1 MQVQG
6 VTADQ
11 LHVTQA
17 ALRLT
22 NARMAETLGV
32 TDRTY
37 SYWKSGRIAVPNPAA
52 LALAMLVHY
61 RPADSL
67 VAGWTNN

>member
-1 MQVQG
+1 M
-6 VTADQ
+6 TADQ
-11 LHVTQA
+11 LHATQA
-17 ALRLT
+17 SLRMT

-37 SYWKSGRIAVPNPAA
+37 SYWKSGSVPVPNPAA

-61 RPADSL
+61 RPA
-67 VAGWTNN
+67 AGLLAEWMK

>member
-1 MQVQG
+1 M
-6 VTADQ
+6 TAAQ
-11 LHVTQA
+11 LYTAQA

-37 SYWKSGRIAVPNPAA
+37 SYWKSGSIPVPNPAA
-52 LALAMLVHY
+52 LAVRMLVRY
-61 RPADSL
+61 RPDESL
-67 VAGWTNN
+67 LAEWSNN

>member
-1 MQVQG
+1 M
-6 VTADQ
+6 TADQ
-11 LHVTQA
+11 LHQAQA
-17 ALRLT
+17 ALRMT

-37 SYWKSGRIAVPNPAA
+37 SYWKSGSIPVPNPAA

-61 RPADSL
+61 RPAAALLAQWS
-67 VAGWTNN
+67 N